1 MNNKSNKEII
11 EEISLKKNEP
21 LWMLEFRLK
30 ALEYYSNTKTPT
42 WGADLS
48 KLNENSIEYY
58 IKPVKDLQYDWA
70 DVPEDIKKT
79 FDDLGI
85 PKAEQEIL
93 AGVGAQYDS
102 ELIYKSLKKEWSDKG
117 VLFMDISQ
125 ALVDHKELVE
135 KYFAT
140 VVPYHDNKFA
150 ALNSAFWSGG
160 SFVYIPK
167 NVEITVP
174 LQAYFRINTQAM
186 GQFERTLIIA
196 EENSK
201 VHYIEGCSAPLYRKN
216 SLHSA
221 VVEIIALKG
230 SQVRYTTIQNWAHN
244 IYNLVT
250 KRAFA
255 YENAHVEWVDG
266 NFGSCVTMK
275 YPSVI
280 LKGENSKATIV
291 SLAVADN
298 VQHQDVGAKV
308 IHLANNSC
316 SNVISKSIS
325 KKNGRSSYRGLIAVA
340 ENVTGCKSA
349 VKCDALL
356 FDNAQSD
363 TYPMIKIKG
372 ECDLE
377 HEASVTN
384 ISEEQI
390 FYATS
395 RGITSEKA
403 QAMVINGFV
412 GTFINELP
420 LEYAIEINKLLA
432 HQMEGSIG

>member
-11 EEISLKKNEP
+11 EEISFKKNEP

-30 ALEYYSNTKTPT
+30 ALEHYSNTKTPA

-58 IKPVKDLQYDWA
+58 VKPVKDLQYDWA

-167 NVEITVP
+167 NIEITVP

-186 GQFERTLIIA
+186 GQF
-196 EENSK
+196 
-201 VHYIEGCSAPLYRKN
+201 
-216 SLHSA
+216 
-221 VVEIIALKG
+221 
-230 SQVRYTTIQNWAHN
+230 
-244 IYNLVT
+244 
-250 KRAFA
+250 
-255 YENAHVEWVDG
+255 
-266 NFGSCVTMK
+266 
-275 YPSVI
+275 
-280 LKGENSKATIV
+280 
-291 SLAVADN
+291 
-298 VQHQDVGAKV
+298 
-308 IHLANNSC
+308 
-316 SNVISKSIS
+316 
-325 KKNGRSSYRGLIAVA
+325 
-340 ENVTGCKSA
+340 
-349 VKCDALL
+349 
-356 FDNAQSD
+356 
-363 TYPMIKIKG
+363 
-372 ECDLE
+372 
-377 HEASVTN
+377 
-384 ISEEQI
+384 
-390 FYATS
+390 
-395 RGITSEKA
+395 
-403 QAMVINGFV
+403 
-412 GTFINELP
+412 
-420 LEYAIEINKLLA
+420 
-432 HQMEGSIG
+432 